1 MNKEKIDMLFR
12 ALSMSFNV
20 EKQREDGTSYFA
32 TEPVIAGEER
42 AVLTAELTK
51 ELTKPEEVVA

>member
-1 MNKEKIDMLFR
+1 MNREKIDMLFR

-20 EKQREDGTSYFA
+20 EKQQTDGASYFV
-32 TEPVIAGEER
+32 TEPVITGEER

-51 ELTKPEEVVA
+51 ELTKQEEVAA